1 MSIDDRLEE
10 LGIDL
15 PEPPAAVA
23 SYVPFIVQEG
33 LVFVSGQISMAPEG
47 LIAGRLGENLELTD
61 GQAAARQCGIN
72 ILAQL
77 RAACEGD
84 LSRVRRIVRL
94 GGFVNSTP
102 DFTDQPKVIDGASTL
117 MTDVFDE
124 AGRHARAAVGVNVLP
139 LGAAVE
145 IDAVAA
151 LA

>member
-23 SYVPFIVQEG
+23 SYVPFIVQDG